1 MHEHLTLCTSGCFR
15 SDLVLSF
22 YQRHQTS
29 NSSATSR
36 SHCSGQQ
43 TSYSANLREHLILLT
58 GVNTA
63 TPRPKIFP
71 PLLPRVTFQDFG
83 KQIQRRQLDLPE
95 YAASFVNYKA
105 LKKLIK
111 HLSATPT
118 IAAQGAPPADLDP
131 QSALRA
137 NKEVFFFR
145 LEREIEKV
153 NAFYVQK
160 ELEFSTRLKTLLDKK
175 RVVQS
180 RAHADKKAP
189 TYFVSLFEG
198 FLQFDSDLN
207 KLQQFV
213 EINETAVSKIL
224 KKWDKTSKSRM
235 KELYLQRAVE
245 VQPCFNRE
253 VLRDLSDRATTVRL
267 DLEAWAEGENIR
279 FDVARTTE
287 RTETELKDEDEQT
300 DLQVLHMAA
309 AGNITALQ
317 EWITKLRTTPDA
329 RDRITRLF
337 LSAVTDFSDE
347 ILEAILESGL
357 VDLHAEDDINGR
369 NCLHEAAISG
379 QTFVFEAGLKNN
391 VDISTPDVYGRIP
404 LHYACIHGRADMVRK
419 LLAAAP
425 DTVNSLDHD
434 NFTPLIHSIVRNRL
448 ECAELVL
455 NNEARIN
462 PTSDTDHIPLNLA
475 CQYGTVAIAEILLQK
490 GATLLPD
497 AEGLYPQH
505 LVARSGRAPEMLALL
520 KKYGADLDQTDKLYQ
535 WTPLFHAASEGCV
548 SCLRTL
554 LELGVDTSVLDEKGL
569 SAMYYAAWEG
579 HLECMALLWSKRDPS
594 LPHRPLVSHQVVP
607 QIGSTTT
614 GYDGFRTDTGPSAF
628 SSEGPDGIPDL
639 ELPPPIIP
647 LRRYGHN
654 FLDTKAFVQIYFDIS
669 ERGPI
674 VFDQS
679 GRHPAS
685 RLTMSSKLSDVI
697 PRTIMLPIQEDSRIV
712 TFQVDTLENF
722 VIEFEIFPTF
732 GSKVI
737 AKTVALPS
745 LFSADSSSAGSC
757 SLPLFD
763 PRLRSI
769 GQIRFDFQ
777 VIKPYYG
784 DPLEI
789 THFATYWKATNAID
803 ADHNGLIT
811 GSSLSG
817 DYVQLFVQ
825 LTKDRKPVLY
835 PMFSINHF
843 GIDIPICTI
852 TYEQFTKIA
861 RERGIDTKAVL
872 ESLHSKT
879 PNDMASIHKQLA
891 NSFLS
896 LQDVLLHL
904 PTGIHV
910 NLTVLY
916 PSPAEEKELS
926 LSSLA
931 DINTFADCILHV
943 VFDHARASREKS
955 PDFMRSVVFT
965 SYNTNIC
972 TALNW
977 KQPNYPVLL
986 CNDLGQIGDFTR
998 EASTSTAI
1006 ESDGHTSMSIK
1017 EAARIAQSNNFMGLI
1032 CRSSLLNVMPALI
1045 ETIKEQG
1052 LVLIADTSDESG
1064 NPPLKINTARTAT
1077 EWAYRTPEGVNGVMK
1092 ATGVLRFNESIDM

>member
-1 MHEHLTLCTSGCFR
+1 MNDPLTS
-15 SDLVLSF
+15 LVK
-22 YQRHQTS
+22 
-29 NSSATSR
+29 
-36 SHCSGQQ
+36 
-43 TSYSANLREHLILLT
+43 
-58 GVNTA
+58 
-63 TPRPKIFP
+63 RPKKF
-71 PLLPRVTFQDFG
+71 LALFPRVTFKMKFG

-153 NAFYVQK
+153 NEFYVQK
-160 ELEFSTRLKTLLDKK
+160 ESEFSTRLKTLLDKK

-180 RAHADKKAP
+180 RTHADKKAP

-224 KKWDKTSKSRM
+224 KKSRM

-279 FDVARTTE
+279 FDVARATE
-287 RTETELKDEDEQT
+287 RAETALKDEDEQT

-309 AGNITALQ
+309 AGNMIALQ
-317 EWITKLRTTPDA
+317 EWITKLRTTPDS

-347 ILEAILESGL
+347 ILGAILESGL

-379 QTFVFEAGLKNN
+379 RTYVFEAGLKNG
-391 VDISTPDVYGRIP
+391 VDITRPDVYGRIP
-404 LHYACIHGRADMVRK
+404 LHYACIHGRVEMVRK
-419 LLAAAP
+419 LLSAAP

-448 ECAELVL
+448 ECAEQLL
-455 NNEARIN
+455 NNQARID
-462 PTSDTDHIPLNLA
+462 PTSESDHIPLNLA
-475 CQYGTVAIAEILLQK
+475 CQHGTVAIAKVLLQK
-490 GATLLPD
+490 GASLLPD

-505 LVARSGRAPEMLALL
+505 LVARSGKAPELLTLL
-520 KKYGADLDQTDKLYQ
+520 KEHGADLNQNDKLYQ

-548 SCLRTL
+548 ACLRSL
-554 LELGVDTSVLDEKGL
+554 LELGVDTTILDEKGL

-594 LPHRPLVSHQVVP
+594 LPHRPLISHQVVP
-607 QIGSTTT
+607 QTSGATT

-654 FLDTKAFVQIYFDIS
+654 FLDTKAFVQIYFDTS
-669 ERGPI
+669 NRGPI
-674 VFDQS
+674 VFDRS

-745 LFSADSSSAGSC
+745 LFSAENSSAGSC

-825 LTKDRKPVLY
+825 LTKDRKPVLH
-835 PMFSINHF
+835 PLFSINHF

-852 TYEQFTKIA
+852 TYEQFQRVA
-861 RERGIDTKAVL
+861 RERGIDTNAVL

-879 PNDMASIHKQLA
+879 PSDIASIHKQLA

-896 LQDVLLHL
+896 LQDVLSHL
-904 PTGIHV
+904 PTSINV
-910 NLTVLY
+910 NLTVIY
-916 PSPAEEKELS
+916 PPASEEKKLS

-931 DINTFADCILHV
+931 DINTFGDCILHV
-943 VFDHARASREKS
+943 VFDHARASRQKS

-965 SYNTNIC
+965 SYNTSIC

-998 EASTSTAI
+998 EVSPSAAI
-1006 ESDGHTSMSIK
+1006 PSDGHTSMSIK

-1032 CRSSLLNVMPALI
+1032 CRSTLLNVMPALI

-1052 LVLIADTSDESG
+1052 LVLIADTSDETST
-1064 NPPLKINTARTAT
+1064 PPSKTTSLKSAT